1 MNTLATASAAPVSVR
16 ARASGTQ
23 SATRPASLLLAI
35 TPIDARE
42 FLADGMLAE
51 VRGLAPVVREFDP
64 LSGNAAALGALLHEF
79 NPEVI
84 VTGWKT
90 PALPAVLP
98 SNLRYVCHLTGTVR
112 ELVSRRHLEDGL
124 LVTNWGG
131 SIARVVAEGALF
143 HILASLRRATHW
155 ALAMHR
161 DGAWKTREAETASL
175 FGRRVGIHGFGR
187 VARELVSL
195 LAPFGPVISVHAPD
209 VDAASE
215 RRHGIRRVDTLDEL
229 FAGNDIVVELA
240 PLNPSTEGI
249 VTERLLRLL
258 RPGSVFVN
266 TGRGKV
272 VDEAALVR
280 VAREGRVFFGLDVFA
295 VEPLAADHPIRGL
308 ANVTLTPHLGG
319 PTTDRRRDAGE
330 HGLRNLRA
338 YAAGEPLESVVTPG
352 LYDISS

>member
-1 MNTLATASAAPVSVR
+1 MNTLATVPSVPVPVR
-16 ARASGTQ
+16 ARAVV
-23 SATRPASLLLAI
+23 APPAPRPASLLLAL

-42 FLADGMLAE
+42 FLADGLHAY
-51 VRGLAPVVREFDP
+51 VRGLAPAYREFDP
-64 LSGNAAALGALLHEF
+64 LAGNAAAFGALLHEF
-79 NPEVI
+79 NPEVL

-90 PALPAVLP
+90 PPLPALLP

-112 ELVSRRHLEDGL
+112 ELVTRRQLEDGL

-161 DGAWKTREAETASL
+161 DGAWKTRDAETASL

-187 VARELVSL
+187 VARELVAL
-195 LAPFGPVISVHAPD
+195 LAPFGPTISVHAPD
-209 VDAASE
+209 VDAAAE
-215 RRHGIRRVDTLDEL
+215 REHGIRRVDTLEEL
-229 FAGNDIVVELA
+229 FAGSDIVVELA
-240 PLNPSTEGI
+240 PLNSDTEGI

-266 TGRGKV
+266 TGRGRV
-272 VDEAALVR
+272 VDEGGLVR
-280 VAREGRVFFGLDVFA
+280 VAREGKVFFGLDVFA

-319 PTTDRRRDAGE
+319 PTTDRRRDAGA
-330 HGLRNLRA
+330 HGVRNLRA
-338 YAAGEPLESVVTPG
+338 YAAGEPLESLVTPE